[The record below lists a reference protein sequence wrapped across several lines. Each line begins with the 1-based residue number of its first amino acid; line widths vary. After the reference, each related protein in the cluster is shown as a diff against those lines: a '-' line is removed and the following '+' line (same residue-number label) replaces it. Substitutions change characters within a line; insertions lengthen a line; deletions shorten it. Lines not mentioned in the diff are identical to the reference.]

1 MRWIVNSTSNGM
13 NKILQIFKRPDLRNK
28 VLFIFF
34 LLAVSRLISSI
45 PIPAVDV
52 SQLKDFFAQNQF
64 FGLISSFTGGSL
76 STLSIAMLGLG
87 PYITG
92 SIIMQL
98 MTMIFPGLEQ
108 MYKYEGEAGRMKFNQ
123 YSRLLTVPLAALQGY
138 GFLVLLARQNVI
150 GHLSPIDWATAISVI
165 IAGSVF
171 LMWLGELISEKN
183 LGNGVSLLILA
194 GIVAGFP
201 ASIQQTLFTFD
212 ASQLFI
218 YAGFII
224 VALVVIVGVIYIS
237 EAQRNIPINYARR
250 VRGMKMYGGGST
262 YLPMRVNNA
271 GVIPII
277 FALSLLLFP
286 GMIANFFVGS
296 NIVTISKVATFFAN
310 FVQNQLW
317 YSLSYFFLVVLFTY
331 FYTAVTFDP
340 KSISENIQKQGGYIP
355 GIRPGPMT
363 AQFLNHLL
371 NRVTLVGAIFLGLIA
386 ILPNIVQGATGIT
399 TFAVGGTSILIV
411 VSVALE
417 IMKQVDAQ
425 LSMYEY

>member
-1 MRWIVNSTSNGM
+1 MS
-13 NKILQIFKRPDLRNK
+13 KILQIFKRPDLRNK

-34 LLAVSRLISSI
+34 LLAVSRLVSSI
-45 PIPAVDV
+45 PIPAVDA

-98 MTMIFPGLEQ
+98 LTMIFPALEQ
-108 MYKYEGEAGRMKFNQ
+108 MYKYEGEAGRMRFNQ

-138 GFLVLLARQNVI
+138 GFLVLLSRQNII
-150 GHLSPIDWATAISVI
+150 GQLGPIEWATAISVI
-165 IAGSVF
+165 VAGSVF

-212 ASQLFI
+212 ASQLFTYI
-218 YAGFII
+218 GFII
-224 VALVVIVGVIYIS
+224 VALIVIVGVIYIS

-250 VRGMKMYGGGST
+250 VRGMKMYGGVST

-286 GMIANFFVGS
+286 GMIGSFFAGS
-296 NIVTISKVATFFAN
+296 GIPVVSKIATFFTN
-310 FVQNQLW
+310 FAQNHLW
-317 YSLSYFFLVVLFTY
+317 YSIAYFCLVVLFTY

-355 GIRPGPMT
+355 GIRPGAMT

-371 NRVTLVGAIFLGLIA
+371 NRVTLVGALFLGLIA
-386 ILPNIVQGATGIT
+386 VLPNIVQGVTGIT
-399 TFAVGGTSILIV
+399 TFTVGGTSILIV

>member
-1 MRWIVNSTSNGM
+1 MD
-13 NKILQIFKRPDLRNK
+13 KILQIFKRPDLRNK
-28 VLFIFF
+28 VIFIFAI
-34 LLAVSRLISSI
+34 LAVFRLVSNI
-45 PIPAVDV
+45 PIPAIDA
-52 SQLKDFFAQNQF
+52 SQLKDFLAQNQL

-76 STLSIAMLGLG
+76 SSLSIGMLGLG
-87 PYITG
+87 PYITA

-98 MTMIFPGLEQ
+98 LTMIFPSLEQ

-123 YSRLLTVPLAALQGY
+123 YSRALTVPLAALQGY
-138 GFLVLLARQNVI
+138 GFMVLLSRQGI
-150 GHLSPIDWATAISVI
+150 IEALDPMSWATAISVI
-165 IAGSVF
+165 VAGSVF
-171 LMWLGELISEKN
+171 FMWLGELITEKN

-201 ASIQQTLFTFD
+201 TAIRQTVFTYD
-212 ASQLFI
+212 PSQLFTYI
-218 YAGFII
+218 GFII
-224 VALVVIVGVIYIS
+224 VALAVIVGVVYIS

-250 VRGMKMYGGGST
+250 IRGSKVYGGVST

-286 GMIANFFVGS
+286 GLIANFFAGS
-296 NIVTISKVATFFAN
+296 SIPVIASVASFFN
-310 FVQNQLW
+310 SFVQSPLW
-317 YSLSYFFLVVLFTY
+317 YAIFYFLLVVVFTY

-340 KSISENIQKQGGYIP
+340 RSISENIQKQGGYIP

-417 IMKQVDAQ
+417 LMKQVDAQ

>member
-1 MRWIVNSTSNGM
+1 MS
-13 NKILQIFKRPDLRNK
+13 KIFQIFKRPDIRNK
-28 VLFIFF
+28 VLFVIA
-34 LLAVSRLISSI
+34 LLIISRLVSNI
-45 PIPAVDV
+45 PIPAIDT
-52 SQLKDFFAQNQF
+52 SRLKDFFAQNQF

-76 STLSIAMLGLG
+76 STLSLGMLGLG

-98 MTMIFPGLEQ
+98 LTMIFPSLEQ
-108 MYKYEGEAGRMKFNQ
+108 MYKYEGEAGRMRFNQ

-138 GFLVLLARQNVI
+138 GFLVLLSRQNII
-150 GHLSPIDWATAISVI
+150 GQLGLLDWVSAISAVV
-165 IAGSVF
+165 AGSLF

-183 LGNGVSLLILA
+183 IGNGVSLLILA
-194 GIVAGFP
+194 GIVARFP
-201 ASIQQTLFTFD
+201 ASVQQTLFTYD
-212 ASQLFI
+212 ASKFFAYI
-218 YAGFII
+218 GFVA
-224 VALVVIVGVIYIS
+224 VALTVIVGVIYIS

-250 VRGMKMYGGGST
+250 VRGSRVYGGVST

-277 FALSLLLFP
+277 FALSILLFP
-286 GMIANFFVGS
+286 GMVANFFAGS
-296 NIVTISKVATFFAN
+296 NIAFISNIAGAISRII
-310 FVQNQLW
+310 QSQLW
-317 YSLSYFFLVVLFTY
+317 YSTFYFILVVLFTY

-340 KSISENIQKQGGYIP
+340 KSIAENIQKQGGYIP

-363 AQFLNHLL
+363 SQFLNHLL
-371 NRVTLVGAIFLGLIA
+371 NRVTLVGALFLGLIA
-386 ILPNIVQGATGIT
+386 ILPNIVQGFSGIT
-399 TFAVGGTSILIV
+399 AFSVGGTSILIV

>member
-1 MRWIVNSTSNGM
+1 M
-13 NKILQIFKRPDLRNK
+13 NKLVQIFKRPDLRNR
-28 VLFIFF
+28 VLFILFILVVF
-34 LLAVSRLISSI
+34 RLVSNV
-45 PIPAVDV
+45 PIPAVDA
-52 SQLKDFFAQNQF
+52 SQLKEFFAQNQF
-64 FGLISSFTGGSL
+64 FGLISTFTGGSL
-76 STLSIAMLGLG
+76 AALSIGMLGLG
-87 PYITG
+87 PYITA

-98 MTMIFPGLEQ
+98 LTMIFPSLEQ
-108 MYKYEGEAGRMKFNQ
+108 MYKYEGEMGRMRFNQ

-138 GFLVLLARQNVI
+138 GFLVLLSRQGVI
-150 GHLSPIDWATAISVI
+150 GSLTMMEWASAISVI

-171 LMWLGELISEKN
+171 LMWLGELITEKN

-201 ASIQQTLFTFD
+201 NALKQSLFTYD
-212 ASQLFI
+212 PSQLFT
-218 YAGFII
+218 YAGFVI
-224 VALVVIVGVIYIS
+224 VSLAVIVGVVYIT

-250 VRGMKMYGGGST
+250 IRGMRVYGGVST

-277 FALSLLLFP
+277 FALSILLFP
-286 GMIANFFVGS
+286 GMIANFLAGSGNVFVARA
-296 NIVTISKVATFFAN
+296 ATFVNGFL
-310 FVQNQLW
+310 QSHGW
-317 YSLSYFFLVVLFTY
+317 YSLFYFILVILFTY

-363 AQFLNHLL
+363 AQFLGYLL
-371 NRVTLVGAIFLGLIA
+371 NRVTLVGALFLGLIA
-386 ILPNIVQGATGIT
+386 ILPNIVQSATGVT
-399 TFAVGGTSILIV
+399 AFTVGGTSILIV

-417 IMKQVDAQ
+417 MMKQIDAQ

>member
-1 MRWIVNSTSNGM
+1 MRWMVSSTSNGM

-34 LLAVSRLISSI
+34 LLAVSRLVSSI
-45 PIPAVDV
+45 PIPAVDA

-98 MTMIFPGLEQ
+98 LTMIFPSLEQ

-138 GFLVLLARQNVI
+138 GFLVLLARQNII
-150 GHLSPIDWATAISVI
+150 GHLALIDWVAAISVI

-212 ASQLFI
+212 MSQLFTYI
-218 YAGFII
+218 GFII

-250 VRGMKMYGGGST
+250 VRGMKMFGGVST

-286 GMIANFFVGS
+286 GMLGSFFAGS
-296 NIVTISKVATFFAN
+296 SITIVSKVATLFTDFI
-310 FVQNQLW
+310 QNQLW
-317 YSLSYFFLVVLFTY
+317 YSLAYFFLVVLFTY

-355 GIRPGPMT
+355 GIRPGAMT

-371 NRVTLVGAIFLGLIA
+371 NRVTLVGALFLGLIA
-386 ILPNIVQGATGIT
+386 VMPNIVQGFTGIT
-399 TFAVGGTSILIV
+399 TFTVGGTSILIV

>member
-1 MRWIVNSTSNGM
+1 MD
-13 NKILQIFKRPDLRNK
+13 KILQIFKRPDLRNK

-34 LLAVSRLISSI
+34 LLAIFRLVSNIPVPAIDASRLR
-45 PIPAVDV
+45 
-52 SQLKDFFAQNQF
+52 DFLAQNQL

-76 STLSIAMLGLG
+76 SSLSIGMLGLG
-87 PYITG
+87 PFITG

-98 MTMIFPGLEQ
+98 LTMIFPSLEQ

-123 YSRLLTVPLAALQGY
+123 YSRMLTVPLAALQGY
-138 GFLVLLARQNVI
+138 GFLVLLSRQGVI
-150 GHLSPIDWATAISVI
+150 GTMDPMSWVSAISVI
-165 IAGSVF
+165 VAGSVF
-171 LMWLGELISEKN
+171 FMWLGELITEKN
-183 LGNGVSLLILA
+183 LGNGVSILILA
-194 GIVAGFP
+194 GIVAGLP
-201 ASIQQTLFTFD
+201 TSIRQTVFTYD
-212 ASQLFI
+212 PSQLFTYI
-218 YAGFII
+218 GFLA
-224 VALVVIVGVIYIS
+224 VALAVIVGVVYIS

-250 VRGMKMYGGGST
+250 IRGSKVYGGVST

-286 GMIANFFVGS
+286 GMVASFFAGS
-296 NIVTISKVATFFAN
+296 NIPVVARVAAFFNN

-317 YSLSYFFLVVLFTY
+317 YSTFYFLLVVLFTY

-399 TFAVGGTSILIV
+399 TFTVGGTSILIV

-417 IMKQVDAQ
+417 IMKQADAQ

>member
-1 MRWIVNSTSNGM
+1 M

-34 LLAVSRLISSI
+34 LLAVSRLVSSI
-45 PIPAVDV
+45 PIPAVDA

-87 PYITG
+87 PFITG

-98 MTMIFPGLEQ
+98 LTMIFPALEQ

-123 YSRLLTVPLAALQGY
+123 YSRLLTVPLSALQGY
-138 GFLVLLARQNVI
+138 GFLVLLARQNII
-150 GHLSPIDWATAISVI
+150 GHLSPIDWVAAISVI
-165 IAGSVF
+165 AAGSVF

-194 GIVAGFP
+194 GIVSGFP
-201 ASIQQTLFTFD
+201 AAIQQTLFTFD
-212 ASQLFI
+212 MSQLFTYI
-218 YAGFII
+218 GFVI

-250 VRGMKMYGGGST
+250 VRGMKMFGGVST

-286 GMIANFFVGS
+286 GMLGSFFAGS
-296 NIVTISKVATFFAN
+296 SITIISKVATLFTD

-317 YSLSYFFLVVLFTY
+317 YSLAYFFLVVLFTY

-355 GIRPGPMT
+355 GIRPGAMT

-371 NRVTLVGAIFLGLIA
+371 NRVTLVGALFLGLIA
-386 ILPNIVQGATGIT
+386 VMPNIVQGVTGIS
-399 TFAVGGTSILIV
+399 TFTVGGTSILIV